1 MGEESLKSAST
12 QPGAVFL
19 SYASQ
24 DAEAAQRICEALRA
38 AGIEVWFDQSEL
50 RGGDVWDQS
59 IRKQIRSCAL
69 FIPVISRHTHER
81 REGYFRL
88 EWKLAVDRS
97 NLISATQ
104 AFLVPVVVDDTRED
118 DEEVPERIR
127 DVHWTRLPGGETPP
141 EFVER
146 MRRLLSLHWAPTPL
160 PSSPAQA
167 SAPAAPATGARTD
180 TRSRQGSILAIAAV
194 AALALGYFGIDRWVL
209 PKRAVSGAGS
219 KSVAVL
225 PLKNESGDPNQQYF
239 TDGISEDLITAL
251 SQVPGLR
258 VIGRTSSFHFR
269 DSNEDSKS
277 IGEKLGVA
285 HLIEGSVRRA
295 GNTVRVSAELI
306 NAADGTTQWSDRYD
320 RSYGDLFALQD
331 EITRAVA
338 TALKAKLLA
347 GGSGEAQS
355 DRPPSGKLE
364 AYTALLQGRFYA
376 QRSNEAGFRKAI
388 DQFSSAAQLDPDYA
402 LAWSELARALDGLAE
417 NYMGGSAAQQTYAK
431 AQAAAERA
439 LALAPDLA
447 APHVAQGYL
456 LQRVGFDSRGA
467 RTEFERAVQLAP
479 EDLEAKFALGNQ
491 LASVG
496 EVERAV
502 ELTRQ
507 VLITDPMNSRRLN
520 WLAIYLIALG
530 RLDEAEHAARKAIE
544 LSPDSDSYAATLTEI
559 AVQRGDAR
567 AAATTAERSPPGS
580 WRTIALAWAY
590 QIGPDRAAAD
600 AALKTLIDEQGDE
613 SAFQV
618 AEVYALRNEAD
629 KTFEWLEH
637 AWTTRDPGI
646 TGLLHD
652 PWIARYRSDPRF
664 AAFCKNVG
672 LPTPAEVRGQT

>member
-1 MGEESLKSAST
+1 MGGDSSNPVPRSA
-12 QPGAVFL
+12 GAVFL
-19 SYASQ
+19 SYASE
-24 DAEAAQRICEALRA
+24 DAEAAERIATALRA
-38 AGIEVWFDQSEL
+38 GGIEVWFDRSEL

-59 IRKQIRSCAL
+59 IRRQIRSCAL

-97 NLISATQ
+97 NLISTTQ
-104 AFLVPVVVDDTRED
+104 VFLVPVVVDDTRED

-127 DVHWTRLPGGETPP
+127 DVHWTRLPAGEAPP

-146 MRRLLSLHWAPTPL
+146 MHRLLSPDSAPTD
-160 PSSPAQA
+160 SSPPRA
-167 SAPAAPATGARTD
+167 SAPAAPASGARTEPH
-180 TRSRQGSILAIAAV
+180 SRRGPILAIAAV
-194 AALALGYFGIDRWVL
+194 VVLALGYFGVERWGLSRHAL
-209 PKRAVSGAGS
+209 PGAGS

-251 SQVPGLR
+251 SQVPGLK
-258 VIGRTSSFHFR
+258 VIGRASSFHFR

-277 IGEKLGVA
+277 IGAKLGVV

-295 GNTVRVSAELI
+295 GDTVRVSAELI
-306 NAADGTTQWSDRYD
+306 NAADGSTQWSDRYD
-320 RSYGDLFALQD
+320 RPYKDLFALQD

-338 TALKAKLLA
+338 AALKARLLA
-347 GGSGEAQS
+347 GGGSAAQS

-364 AYTALLQGRFYA
+364 AYTALLQGRFYS
-376 QRSNEAGFRKAI
+376 QRISEAGFHKAI
-388 DQFSSAAQLDPDYA
+388 DQFSSAVQLDPDYA
-402 LAWSELARALDGLAE
+402 LAWSELARALDALAE
-417 NYMGGSAAQQTYAK
+417 NYLGGSVAQQTYAK

-456 LQRVGFDSRGA
+456 LQRVRFDSRAA
-467 RTEFERAVQLAP
+467 RAEFERAVQLAP
-479 EDLEAKFALGNQ
+479 DDLEAKFALGNQ
-491 LASVG
+491 LASIG
-496 EVERAV
+496 QVERAV
-502 ELTRQ
+502 ELTRE
-507 VLITDPMNSRRLN
+507 VLSIDPMNSRRLD
-520 WLAIYLIALG
+520 WLAIYLTALG
-530 RLDEAEHAARKAIE
+530 RLDEAEHAVRKAIE
-544 LSPDSDSYAATLTEI
+544 LSPDSDSFAATLTGI

-567 AAATTAERSPPGS
+567 AAATAAERSPPGS

-600 AALKTLIDEQGDE
+600 AALRTLIDQQGDA

-618 AEVYALRNEAD
+618 AEVYALRNDAD

-637 AWTTRDPGI
+637 AWTTRDPGV
-646 TGLLHD
+646 TSLLHD

-664 AAFCKNVG
+664 AAFCQKVG
-672 LPTPAEVRGQT
+672 LPTPAEVQAQT